1 MVTNVFCGL
10 YLYLILYVLTESEKF
25 DKILELKFEEARRKA
40 ILGTM
45 LKVLDGYKYL
55 SGCIVV
61 MTTNDIDALDPAVI
75 RPGRIDHTIELTY
88 ADAYQIRRIFN
99 YYYDE
104 YQIDADIV
112 NKMIADQLTSSY
124 IINTLVLPNLGHP
137 EKAISDYV

>member
-1 MVTNVFCGL
+1 M
-10 YLYLILYVLTESEKF
+10 
-25 DKILELKFEEARRKA
+25 KFEEARRKA